1 MLNGLSEEE
10 YTKLVR
16 YLAYPRGTTVNSRET
31 YDRMLRAQKVNK
43 LLRHIGKNNLPLL
56 GIDLAKVRDY
66 FVGNL
71 RNSGGR
77 YLKTPSVIVTFNDL
91 NTTGGHNISSRI
103 SRVGSTTNYKRS
115 GGGAPLAQANVPPAS
130 ERPSA
135 SSPTTSAKPSSSTR
149 PSSGGT
155 PSTSHKPATSVRPST
170 SGSPSSAGK
179 PSGGSHST
187 TSTKS
192 SSASATVAR
201 PASSGSARPRTS
213 VVGGGTRTTRGF

>member
-16 YLAYPRGTTVNSRET
+16 YLAYPRGTTINSRET

-66 FVGNL
+66 FVGSL

-135 SSPTTSAKPSSSTR
+135 SSPTTSAKPSSGTR

-155 PSTSHKPATSVRPST
+155 PSVSSKPATSGKPSS

-179 PSGGSHST
+179 PSGGAHPAT
-187 TSTKS
+187 TTKS
-192 SSASATVAR
+192 SSVSPSAR
-201 PASSGSARPRTS
+201 PSSSGSVRPRSS